1 MNLTRRG
8 FPPAAPI
15 VTVVLALACSAAA
28 TPVSPSP
35 TVDQLNWMAGSWS
48 GESGG
53 ARMEEHW
60 MEPRGGMMLG
70 LHRDLLPDGAV
81 FFEYLRIETTPEGI
95 VYVASPRGG
104 KSTNFRLLESKG
116 RRVVFHNP
124 DHDFPQRIIYE
135 LRDEARLCAR
145 IEGKREGREAA
156 TEWCWTQTEAS
167 ASGPR

>member
-1 MNLTRRG
+1 MNLTRRD
-8 FPPAAPI
+8 FPPVAPI
-15 VTVVLALACSAAA
+15 VAVVLALACSGAV
-28 TPVSPSP
+28 TPASPSP

-48 GESGG
+48 G
-53 ARMEEHW
+53 
-60 MEPRGGMMLG
+60 GMMLG
-70 LHRDLLPDGAV
+70 LHRDLLPDGDV

-124 DHDFPQRIIYE
+124 GHDFPQRVIYE
-135 LRDEARLCAR
+135 LRDAGRLCAR
-145 IEGKREGREAA
+145 IEGEREGREAA
-156 TEWCWTQTEAS
+156 TEWCWTRVD